1 MSRIVQIGG
10 GVVGLC
16 TALLLARDGHDVAVL
31 ERDALAPTDP
41 GTAWDAWQRRGVN
54 QFRLLH
60 YFLPRFREVME
71 ANLPDV
77 ISTMEDAGALRFN
90 PLEAMPAEFSGG
102 VGPDDTRY
110 TSVTARRPVAEAAI
124 AQLVAAT
131 PEITMRRGAA
141 VTSLLARDNGSEVP
155 HVVGVRLENGDEVR
169 GDVVIDAGGR
179 RSALPSLLDAIG
191 ARQVVEEKADSGFVY
206 YGRHFRSGD
215 GSVPALFGP
224 LLMQYG
230 SISILTLPADNGTW
244 GVGII
249 TGARDSQLRAAR
261 DAGVWERVVKS
272 YPLAAHWVDG
282 EPLEDTP
289 VVMASIED
297 RHRTFVVDGVPVATG
312 VLAVGDAW
320 SCTNPSVGR
329 GISIGAIHAVALRDL
344 LADGPQ
350 DPVELA
356 CRWHDA
362 TQRSAE
368 PWFRGTLA
376 YDEGRL
382 AEIDALLDGRDFQ
395 PDLEY
400 EMVQALQN
408 AAGKDPQMLR
418 RTLALAGALDLPEEI
433 FSQPG
438 VAEQTM
444 ALGGDWR
451 SNGLPGPDRDG
462 LVQVVQA

>member
-1 MSRIVQIGG
+1 MSRVIQIGG

-16 TALLLARDGHDVAVL
+16 TALLLARDGHEVTVL
-31 ERDALAPTDP
+31 ERDALEPTDP
-41 GTAWDAWQRRGVN
+41 GDAWDAWQRRGVN

-60 YFLPRFREVME
+60 YFLPRFREVIE
-71 ANLPDV
+71 VNLPDV

-90 PLEAMPAEFSGG
+90 PLEALPAEFTGG
-102 VGPDDTRY
+102 LRPDDTRF
-110 TSVTARRPVAEAAI
+110 TSVTARRPIAEAAI

-131 PEITMRRGAA
+131 PEITMRRGAV
-141 VTSLLARDNGSEVP
+141 VTNLLARDNGSEVP
-155 HVVGVRLENGDEVR
+155 HVVGVRLESGDEVR

-191 ARQVVEEKADSGFVY
+191 ARPVVEEKADCGFVY

-215 GSVPALFGP
+215 GSIPALFGP
-224 LLMQYG
+224 LLMQCG

-249 TGARDSQLRAAR
+249 TSARDSELRAAR
-261 DAGVWERVVKS
+261 DVGVWERVVKS

-282 EPLEDTP
+282 EPLDATP
-289 VVMASIED
+289 IVMASIED
-297 RHRTFVVDGVPVATG
+297 RHRAFVVDGAPVATG

-320 SCTNPSVGR
+320 ACTNPSVGR

-362 TQRSAE
+362 TLASTE
-368 PWFRGTLA
+368 PWYRDTLA

-382 AEIDALLDGRDFQ
+382 AEIDALLDGRDFE
-395 PDLEY
+395 PDLEF
-400 EMVQALQN
+400 EMVQALQS
-408 AAGKDPQMLR
+408 AAGKDPEMLR
-418 RTLALAGALDLPEEI
+418 HTLEVVGALELPEEI

-438 VAEQTM
+438 VAERTM
-444 ALGGDWR
+444 AMGGDWR
-451 SNGLPGPDRDG
+451 TNELPGPDRDS
-462 LVQVVQA
+462 LVKVVRA